1 MGEIKNHLLTRW
13 EATSLM
19 VGAGVGAGI
28 MAVPYLAQSVGLAGI
43 AIILPIA
50 WAASSLVHL
59 MLAEVL
65 FRTGRDLQ
73 IVELMQLYVLRG
85 RLGRWLLWTVFA
97 LLSIAFLANLAAYVS
112 GAGEIVTSLTGIP
125 ARLAELLVYMISAG
139 VVFFGLRAVGIA
151 ERFGAAALVVLVI
164 AIGLGA
170 LGLPFRAPLK
180 PTGSPTQWLALYGMV
195 MYALWTFY
203 SVPQVVKGL
212 GPDRRGAVDA
222 ILIGLGINGLL
233 TFAIAVIALG
243 ISTTVTEVAIIG
255 MTERMGAWAGAT
267 GSLLILFAFV
277 TSYWSVSLALAD
289 ILQERTGIPA
299 KVAWLLATLPSL
311 VILWLGVWQFLEWL
325 RLAAGATAL
334 VVALITLPMYWQ
346 ARRNG
351 PLTDPGWTLGRL
363 GSPLVLA
370 LVLLALLL
378 MAAGSL
384 AAVG

>member
-1 MGEIKNHLLTRW
+1 MLTRW

-28 MAVPYLAQSVGLAGI
+28 MAVPYLAQSVGLAGL
-43 AIILPIA
+43 AVILPVA

-59 MLAEVL
+59 MLAEIL

-85 RLGRWLLWTVFA
+85 RLGCWLLWTVFA

-112 GAGEIVTSLTGIP
+112 GAGQIVADLTGIP
-125 ARLAELLVYMISAG
+125 ARLAELLVYAISAG
-139 VVFFGLRAVGIA
+139 VVFFGLRAVGMA
-151 ERFGAAALVVLVI
+151 ERFGAAALVALVI

-170 LGLPFRAPLK
+170 LGLPFHPPLK
-180 PTGSPTQWLALYGMV
+180 PAGSVTQWLALYGMV

-212 GPDRRGAVDA
+212 GPDRRGAVNA

-233 TFAIAVIALG
+233 TALVAVAALG

-255 MTERMGAWAGAT
+255 MTEKMGVWAGVT
-267 GSLLILFAFV
+267 GSLLILFAFI

-289 ILQERTGIPA
+289 ILRERTGMH
-299 KVAWLLATLPSL
+299 VNLAWLLSTLPSL
-311 VILWLGVWQFLEWL
+311 LVLWFGVWQFLSWL

-346 ARRNG
+346 ARRAG
-351 PLTDPGWTLGRL
+351 PVTEPGWTLGRW
-363 GSPLVLA
+363 GNPLVLA
-370 LVLLALLL
+370 LVLLALIL
-378 MAAGSL
+378 MAVGSL
-384 AAVG
+384 VAVG